1 MLLLVSEPV
10 KTSDVLQQYIKD
22 VYHLLDSR
30 TKLYGDF
37 LVHNGLE
44 WKAMGLP
51 VSSDLLMSVKQWF
64 LRVCLSLLN
73 DLDMACST
81 LQQEEQDDPSTN
93 EAKEEEKVSYKAKE
107 KLLYRT
113 FFFLVSS

>member
-10 KTSDVLQQYIKD
+10 KTSDVLHQYIKD
-22 VYHLLDSR
+22 VYHLLGSR

-51 VSSDLLMSVKQWF
+51 VNSELLTSVKQWF

-73 DLDMACST
+73 ELDMACST
-81 LQQEEQDDPSTN
+81 LQREEHDDPKMN
-93 EAKEEEKVSYKAKE
+93 EAKEEEKVKYRVKGRLFTKSY
-107 KLLYRT
+107 
-113 FFFLVSS
+113 FGWCS

>member
-22 VYHLLDSR
+22 VHHLLDSR
-30 TKLYGDF
+30 NKLYGDF

-51 VSSDLLMSVKQWF
+51 VSSDLLISVKQWF

-81 LQQEEQDDPSTN
+81 LQQEGHEGPITN
-93 EAKEEEKVSYKAKE
+93 EAKEEEKVGYKAKE
-107 KLLYRT
+107 KL
-113 FFFLVSS
+113 FH